1 MANYNL
7 MAAGNNYGTVCVAIT
22 ITLALYSCKVK
33 FYYAQ
38 VLWIPA
44 NVIILIILIIRYP
57 IRQRRLKACGSTES
71 ETCSLETLLNA
82 EKIPEQVVT

>member
-22 ITLALYSCKVK
+22 ITLALYSCKVR
-33 FYYAQ
+33 FYCAQ

-44 NVIILIILIIRYP
+44 NVIILIYLLFAIPLG
-57 IRQRRLKACGSTES
+57 KEGS
-71 ETCSLETLLNA
+71 
-82 EKIPEQVVT
+82 KHVVEWSQKLAAWKLC